1 MWRSGDE
8 IELVFIARKLFD
20 LSAFEMEWK
29 YEEEDVNLVGAP
41 QIGSVFAQNPRG
53 AFARIVAEPGRV
65 CVAQSRYGRG
75 WAASGDGELMRVKVR
90 LQRDGFP
97 RSLQLLA
104 GRLVGASYE
113 SVSLDLLEDPHLL
126 AIPKEFSLKQNFPNP
141 FNPSTTIPF
150 AVPFAGGN
158 LVPASVEIFNTLG
171 QRVRL
176 LVEGSMQSGYH
187 RVDWDGRDGSGRNVG
202 SGLYFYRVR
211 VGKTAQVG
219 KMTMIK

>member
-1 MWRSGDE
+1 M
-8 IELVFIARKLFD
+8 FIARNLVD
-20 LSAFEMEWK
+20 LSAFEMEWQ
-29 YEEEDVNLVGAP
+29 YEEEDVNLVNGP
-41 QIGSVFAQNPRG
+41 QIGSVFSQNPRG
-53 AFARIVAEPGRV
+53 AFARIVAEPGRIS
-65 CVAQSRYGRG
+65 VAQSRYGRG
-75 WAASGDGELMRVKVR
+75 WAASGDGELMRLKVR

-113 SVSLDLLEDPHLL
+113 SVSLDLLRDPCLL
-126 AIPKEFSLKQNFPNP
+126 AIPEEFSLKQNFPNP

-150 AVPFAGGN
+150 AVPFAGGK

-176 LVEGSMQSGYH
+176 LVKGSLQPGYH
-187 RVDWDGRDGSGRNVG
+187 RVDWDGRDGNGRNVG